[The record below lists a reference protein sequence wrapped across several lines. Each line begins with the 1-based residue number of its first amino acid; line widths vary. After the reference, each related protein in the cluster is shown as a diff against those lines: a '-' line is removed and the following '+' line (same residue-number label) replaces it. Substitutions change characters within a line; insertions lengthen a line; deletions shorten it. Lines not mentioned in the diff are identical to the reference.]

1 MKIDASRC
9 CLKMVAAAG
18 DADSVMAYD
27 LKVSAI
33 VVTYHFH
40 TVALL
45 TCFYLVD
52 GTHFGFHDDNY
63 CQILIVTF
71 SSYLFP

>member
-1 MKIDASRC
+1 MT
-9 CLKMVAAAG
+9 VAAAG

-27 LKVSAI
+27 LQVRAI
-33 VVTYHFH
+33 VVTYRFY

-63 CQILIVTF
+63 CHIIIVTF